1 MKEPTSES
9 ITAHFAVSN
18 ESNQSNRIIDTKIRA
33 YLSKV
38 DYSTQV
44 SISANNLM
52 QQLCSD
58 ESMKVRRGFQR
69 PTTRTGTTTTVVEK
83 HY

>member
-1 MKEPTSES
+1 MMKEPTAES
-9 ITAHFAVSN
+9 IAAHFAVSN
-18 ESNQSNRIIDTKIRA
+18 ESIESNRIIDTKVRA

-38 DYSTQV
+38 DYNTQV
-44 SISANNLM
+44 SISANNLL
-52 QQLCSD
+52 QQRRV
-58 ESMKVRRGFQR
+58 ESKVRRGFQR